1 MAAVGVPMA
10 EICNFAL
17 FFPLFAQH
25 PDGGMDDPYEAS
37 EAGCGSAAR
46 SLASGVPGPIFF
58 LIKEQA
64 KSLLAIKELQDRVHA
79 LEGFRNDIFFAVQDI
94 QQTME
99 SSSDRPPQVRLLS
112 SIKEPSKP
120 VSECRGETRAPS
132 GGPESKSW
140 TVNAKPRRHKDET
153 LMTTVCGRARA
164 KGAGVGSGEPGQGV
178 VAKPTTVASLSSKGD
193 TASAILESDKQDSG
207 LDSDCREHGSREST
221 LAPKDELLSL
231 LDIIDERSVQLKE
244 RVRQM
249 EKATGWDSARQ
260 GSRSEVLE
268 FHEKELQARLNQIEV
283 ERTKHRMVV
292 RQLQATIHRME
303 GEKIACEEK
312 LQASLSERKELEK
325 KVHSLHMQY
334 VRGGP
339 SSLPLAKP
347 EASGA
352 WPSTSLHSLGA
363 QKLAGECAQGITSE
377 EGKAKVSTILK
388 ESSPLELKKLLLLYT
403 LENQALREKANEV
416 EQHWFTKLSEWKA
429 SEASLR
435 TDIKNL
441 IQQREEYL
449 HALRRYQRDMA
460 VLQAKY
466 KELEMTVWALDN
478 PEDQRAYRRGE
489 DLPPGGNRFLC
500 PAEPGSSRSCY
511 GNVSCK
517 DSSSKAQSLPPMLL
531 NQAKNTPLLSRR
543 GAYATEF
550 RRNSLAEN
558 SLEEAGFSNEDMAYE
573 LVDPRHQKPTAFSE
587 SQVPQ
592 TQKTFWQDRRL
603 GAAVM
608 PSEAVRLMNLEDD
621 REEGAK
627 SGPQSNI
634 EMICNEFDPLSE
646 AERQCASKPLDFED
660 SLDLSIPLK
669 PIRVSA
675 VNASK
680 PSRSSVNMN
689 YLTPASGSSKITLDQ
704 HRTFGKSK
712 N

>member
-1 MAAVGVPMA
+1 MDG
-10 EICNFAL
+10 
-17 FFPLFAQH
+17 
-25 PDGGMDDPYEAS
+25 PDEAS
-37 EAGCGSAAR
+37 EAGSAAR

-64 KSLLAIKELQDRVHA
+64 KSLLAIKELQDRVQA
-79 LEGFRNDIFFAVQDI
+79 LEGFRNDIFFAIQDI
-94 QQTME
+94 QQTMQT
-99 SSSDRPPQVRLLS
+99 SSDRPPQVRLLS
-112 SIKEPSKP
+112 STKEPSKLAP
-120 VSECRGETRAPS
+120 ASRSDPRAPS
-132 GGPESKSW
+132 GGAESKSW
-140 TVNAKPRRHKDET
+140 TVNAKPRRHKDGNLT
-153 LMTTVCGRARA
+153 TTVCGRARA
-164 KGAGVGSGEPGQGV
+164 KSAGGGELGQGV
-178 VAKPTTVASLSSKGD
+178 VAKPTAVASLSSKGD

-207 LDSDCREHGSREST
+207 LDSDCRDHGSREST
-221 LAPKDELLSL
+221 LAPKDELLAL
-231 LDIIDERSVQLKE
+231 LEVIGERSVQLKE

-249 EKATGWDSARQ
+249 EKATGWDSAQR
-260 GSRSEVLE
+260 GSSRSEVLE
-268 FHEKELQARLNQIEV
+268 FHEKELRARLNEIEV

-303 GEKIACEEK
+303 GEKVACEEK

-339 SSLPLAKP
+339 SSLPLSKP
-347 EASGA
+347 EAAEA

-363 QKLAGECAQGITSE
+363 QKLAGECAKGITSE

-388 ESSPLELKKLLLLYT
+388 ESNLLELKKLLLLYT

-429 SEASLR
+429 TEASLR
-435 TDIKNL
+435 TDIQNL

-460 VLQAKY
+460 ILQAKY

-478 PEDQRAYRRGE
+478 PEDQRACRRGE
-489 DLPPGGNRFLC
+489 DRPPGGNRVLR
-500 PAEPGSSRSCY
+500 PADPGLSISCH
-511 GNVSCK
+511 SCE
-517 DSSSKAQSLPPMLL
+517 DSSSKTQSLPPMLL
-531 NQAKNTPLLSRR
+531 NQAKNSPLLSRR

-573 LVDPRHQKPTAFSE
+573 LVDPRHQKPTAFSD
-587 SQVPQ
+587 PQ
-592 TQKTFWQDRRL
+592 LPQKTFAPFWQDRRL

-608 PSEAVRLMNLEDD
+608 PSDAVRLMNLEDD
-621 REEGAK
+621 REEEAK

-634 EMICNEFDPLSE
+634 DVICNEFDPLSE

-669 PIRVSA
+669 PTRVSA
-675 VNASK
+675 LNASR
-680 PSRSSVNMN
+680 PSRSALNLN
-689 YLTPASGSSKITLDQ
+689 YLTPPSGSSKLTLDQ
-704 HRTFGKSK
+704 KHRTFGKTK

>member
-1 MAAVGVPMA
+1 
-10 EICNFAL
+10 
-17 FFPLFAQH
+17 
-25 PDGGMDDPYEAS
+25 
-37 EAGCGSAAR
+37 
-46 SLASGVPGPIFF
+46 
-58 LIKEQA
+58 
-64 KSLLAIKELQDRVHA
+64 
-79 LEGFRNDIFFAVQDI
+79 
-94 QQTME
+94 
-99 SSSDRPPQVRLLS
+99 
-112 SIKEPSKP
+112 
-120 VSECRGETRAPS
+120 
-132 GGPESKSW
+132 
-140 TVNAKPRRHKDET
+140 
-153 LMTTVCGRARA
+153 MTTVCGRARA
-164 KGAGVGSGEPGQGV
+164 KSAGAGGSELGQGV

-193 TASAILESDKQDSG
+193 TASTILESDKQDSG
-207 LDSDCREHGSREST
+207 LDSDCRDHGSREST
-221 LAPKDELLSL
+221 LAPKDELLAL
-231 LDIIDERSVQLKE
+231 LDVINERSVQLKE

-249 EKATGWDSARQ
+249 EKATGWDSSAQR
-260 GSRSEVLE
+260 GSSEVLE
-268 FHEKELQARLNQIEV
+268 FHEKELQARLNEIEV

-303 GEKIACEEK
+303 GEKVACEEK

-339 SSLPLAKP
+339 SSLPLAAKP
-347 EASGA
+347 EAAEA

-363 QKLAGECAQGITSE
+363 QKLAGECAKGITSE

-388 ESSPLELKKLLLLYT
+388 ESNLLELKKLLLLYT

-416 EQHWFTKLSEWKA
+416 EQHWFTKLSEWKTT
-429 SEASLR
+429 EASLR
-435 TDIKNL
+435 TDIQNL

-460 VLQAKY
+460 ILQAKY

-478 PEDQRAYRRGE
+478 PEDHRAYRRDE
-489 DLPPGGNRFLC
+489 DLASGGNRFVR
-500 PAEPGSSRSCY
+500 PANPGLSRSCH
-511 GNVSCK
+511 GNFSCE
-517 DSSSKAQSLPPMLL
+517 DSSSKTQSLPPMLL
-531 NQAKNTPLLSRR
+531 NQAKNSPLLPRR

-587 SQVPQ
+587 PQLPQ
-592 TQKTFWQDRRL
+592 TQKTFSPFWQDRRL

-608 PSEAVRLMNLEDD
+608 PSDAVRLMNLEDD
-621 REEGAK
+621 REEEAK

-669 PIRVSA
+669 PTRVSA
-675 VNASK
+675 LNASR
-680 PSRSSVNMN
+680 PSRSALNVN
-689 YLTPASGSSKITLDQ
+689 YLTPPSGSSKVTLDQ
-704 HRTFGKSK
+704 KHRTFGKTK